1 VRATRSLSSGKSAKR
16 EGKVILM
23 LRVAWIAMVLVV
35 GCGSATLRSSDGGA
49 GQGGAA
55 AGTGV
60 GGHAG
65 GGGHLVDA
73 AVDGP
78 THVDATGP
86 ATWCT
91 QQAAPA
97 GVAATD
103 YACVDFDD
111 GKVPSGGGWSSMIA
125 NGGTSAV
132 TTQHASSLPDGWQI
146 SVGTSGGSKAA
157 LGWHAA
163 GSHPIASVTVAADIS
178 PIAGQGVIPA
188 WTGTVSLVCLAF
200 GSGQA
205 CLRYTMGQDTSF
217 ATGYTGYYLMV
228 EYVGGAAILNEYQ
241 VYGTLQ
247 PNLWTRVQMQITA
260 ASKQIQV
267 TIPGVTNAAVT
278 GHFDPDTA
286 VDVTLG
292 PETSGATSGWSG
304 YLDNIVID
312 VARSS

>member
-1 VRATRSLSSGKSAKR
+1 MPRL
-16 EGKVILM
+16 
-23 LRVAWIAMVLVV
+23 AWIPMVLVV

-55 AGTGV
+55 AGGTGA

-65 GGGHLVDA
+65 GGGHQTDA
-73 AVDGP
+73 AVD
-78 THVDATGP
+78 ASGP

-91 QQAAPA
+91 QQTTPV

-103 YACVDFDD
+103 SACVDFDD
-111 GKVPSGGGWSSMIA
+111 GKVPSGGGWTSVIA

-132 TTQHASSLPDGWQI
+132 TTQHASSLPDGWQT
-146 SVGTSGGSKAA
+146 SVGTSDGSKAA
-157 LGWHAA
+157 LAWHAA
-163 GSHPIASVTVAADIS
+163 GSHPVASVTVAADIS
-178 PIAGQGVIPA
+178 PLASQGVSPA
-188 WTGTVSLVCLAF
+188 WTGSVSLVCVAF

-217 ATGYTGYYLMV
+217 ATGYTGYYLMM

-241 VYGTLQ
+241 IYGTLQ

-278 GHFDPDTA
+278 GYFDPDTA
-286 VDVTLG
+286 VDVTCG
-292 PETSGATSGWSG
+292 PETNGATSGWNG